1 MLAGTDLYLPP
12 FGHEIA
18 EWVTGAGEDHEK
30 IRNLKP
36 GAKDDVDP
44 EAYAEMRQFRKP
56 FITIHVYSFYALLV
70 AIFLHI
76 AAVVL
81 TELRER
87 NALVSAMFTGSKILP
102 RKPVDND

>member
-1 MLAGTDLYLPP
+1 MPP

-18 EWVTGAGEDHEK
+18 EWVTGAGEEHEK

-36 GAKDDVDP
+36 GANDDVDS

-56 FITIHVYSFYALLV
+56 FITIHVYSFYTLLV
-70 AIFLHI
+70 TIALNI

-81 TELRER
+81 TEVREG
-87 NALVSAMFTGSKILP
+87 NSLVSAMFTGKKILSG
-102 RKPVDND
+102 KPADRD